1 MKTTLEIPHAIF
13 RRMTSKA
20 AEQGIPLR
28 EFVTE
33 AVKDKL
39 KIAHSGAEK
48 PWMCQ
53 KFRDLGEKSPLSCSF
68 PVRFLSFRQNSR
80 VLGRK

>member
-13 RRMTSKA
+13 RRMKSKA

-48 PWMCQ
+48 PWMKHVGKLKHLCQ
-53 KFRDLGEKSPLSCSF
+53 QTKRINKAVKEQFERIDPEIWD
-68 PVRFLSFRQNSR
+68 
-80 VLGRK
+80 